1 MNVAA
6 QSCSAMLLTSPSI
19 SVTAVTFHDE
29 MGPSDL
35 SLSGSAHQRARAACR
50 LPLSGNAWAC
60 AVAAAESG
68 AARFRC
74 SVKLIVRVERRS
86 SAELGDALA

>member
-19 SVTAVTFHDE
+19 SVTAVAFHDE

-60 AVAAAESG
+60 AVAA
-68 AARFRC
+68 RFRC
-74 SVKLIVRVERRS
+74 SVKLIVRVERGS
-86 SAELGDALA
+86 SAELGDGNPVF